1 VPTEQLPSM
10 LGIRTARFVRGDAP
24 IALIDQSF
32 A

>member
-1 VPTEQLPSM
+1 M
-10 LGIRTARFVRGDAP
+10 LGIRRATFVPGNGP